1 MTAKSRPRAS
11 DEEILYLIKARR
23 DAAWGAMREIVE
35 GFGLIP
41 QKVPSVA
48 SLNTYCLN
56 TVLCVELILKLLS
69 GNWKSHDVGT
79 MYVTVFSRPAP
90 CESLMEAIEEAIK
103 DQKYLFEPA
112 AGLADSLPELEY
124 LHQHLCWEL
133 QQRHP
138 KFFIE
143 KTVSLPP
150 SFAAFIR
157 DNAHRFTRL
166 ESGTFSADN
175 PIPPD
180 FFATHMAK
188 AQQRVQEVRDAF
200 AKHADTGQ
208 PFDFQMMMSSVT

>member
-1 MTAKSRPRAS
+1 ME
-11 DEEILYLIKARR
+11 D
-23 DAAWGAMREIVE
+23 
-35 GFGLIP
+35 
-41 QKVPSVA
+41 
-48 SLNTYCLN
+48 
-56 TVLCVELILKLLS
+56 LK
-69 GNWKSHDVGT
+69 
-79 MYVTVFSRPAP
+79 
-90 CESLMEAIEEAIK
+90 EAIK

-112 AGLADSLPELEY
+112 AGLADCLPELES
-124 LHQHLCWEL
+124 LHQHLWWEL

-175 PIPPD
+175 PMPPD
-180 FFATHMAK
+180 FVATHMAK
-188 AQQRVQEVRDAF
+188 SQQRVQEVRNAF
-200 AKHADTGQ
+200 AKHAATGQ